1 MQTLWFQA
9 RPWLRAGR
17 ARRGRA
23 LSLSIKYFAL
33 QALCLTGLAAAF
45 SVQAQEQ
52 VTLKQAFDTAWARQ
66 PDARGGEL
74 RRAAADAR
82 RDAAGNWL
90 VAAPSLEMSAK
101 SDRANSD
108 KGSREYDVGVGLP
121 LWLPGERG
129 SAQALAEAERDALSS
144 RLRAAQLRVAADL
157 RDAWWN
163 AGAAAIEVD
172 VATARLKNAEQLS
185 GDVARRVK
193 VGDLSRADQHQA
205 EGAMAAAQALLAEA
219 KSLQVLASQRL
230 RVLLGMPVRV
240 SVDVAEKSPL
250 PLANSALDEASHP
263 MLREISDRAEAARKA
278 KTLAQTQTRANPQL
292 MLSGT
297 RERGQYGDTYDNS
310 LTVGVRIPFGADNRQ
325 RARIVTAEAE
335 AIEAETR
342 LEYEREQ
349 VLAGLDAARARADA
363 ARIQLDAA
371 ERRARLA
378 RETRG
383 FYEKS
388 FRFGESDLPTRLRV
402 ELEAYEAER
411 QYARSRV
418 IAAQSISQLRQAL
431 GLLPE

>member
-1 MQTLWFQA
+1 MQILYLRA
-9 RPWLRAGR
+9 RLWLRVHMGP
-17 ARRGRA
+17 
-23 LSLSIKYFAL
+23 
-33 QALCLTGLAAAF
+33 CLVMLFAAA
-45 SVQAQEQ
+45 SVQAQQ
-52 VTLKQAFDTAWARQ
+52 TMTLQQAFETAWARQ

-74 RRAAADAR
+74 RRAAADAK

-108 KGSREYDVGVGLP
+108 KGSREYDLGVGLP

-129 SAQALAEAERDALSS
+129 SAQALADAESDALNS
-144 RLRAAQLRVAADL
+144 RLRAAQLRIAADV

-163 AGAAAIEVD
+163 AVASAIEVE
-172 VATARLKNAEQLS
+172 VATARLKNSEQLS
-185 GDVARRVK
+185 ADVARRVK
-193 VGDLSRADQHQA
+193 AGDLSRADQHQA
-205 EGAMAAAQALLAEA
+205 EGSAAAAQALLAEA
-219 KSLQVLASQRL
+219 KSGQVAASQRL
-230 RVLLGMPVRV
+230 RALLGMPVRV
-240 SVDVAEKSPL
+240 SVDAAEKL
-250 PLANSALDEASHP
+250 PPTMANQSLDEATHP
-263 MLREISDRAEAARKA
+263 ALREIADRAEAARKA
-278 KTLAQTQTRANPQL
+278 KALAQTQTRANPQL

-297 RERGQYGDTYDNS
+297 RERGQYGETYDNS

-335 AIEAETR
+335 AVEAETR

-349 VLAGLDAARARADA
+349 VLAGLDAARARTDA
-363 ARIQLDAA
+363 ARLQLDAA

-418 IAAQSISQLRQAL
+418 LAAQAVSQLRQAL

>member
-9 RPWLRAGR
+9 RSCLRAGGACR
-17 ARRGRA
+17 WRP
-23 LSLSIKYFAL
+23 LSIKYFVL
-33 QALCLTGLAAAF
+33 QALCLTGLAAAL

-52 VTLKQAFDTAWARQ
+52 LTLKQAFDTAWARQ

-74 RRAAADAR
+74 RRVAAEAR

-90 VAAPSLEMSAK
+90 VAAPSFEASAK

-121 LWLPGERG
+121 LWLPGERSG
-129 SAQALAEAERDALSS
+129 AQALADAESDALNS
-144 RLRAAQLRVAADL
+144 RLRAAQLRLAADV

-163 AGAAAIEVD
+163 AVASSIEVD
-172 VATARLKNAEQLS
+172 VAAARLRNAEQLS
-185 GDVARRVK
+185 ADVARRVRA
-193 VGDLSRADQHQA
+193 GDLSRADQHQA
-205 EGAMAAAQALLAEA
+205 EGATAAAQALLAEA
-219 KSLQVLASQRL
+219 KSTQVMASQRL
-230 RVLLGMPVRV
+230 RALLGMPVRV
-240 SVDVAEKSPL
+240 SVDAAEKL
-250 PLANSALDEASHP
+250 PPAMASQPLDEATHP
-263 MLREISDRAEAARKA
+263 ALREIADRAEAARKA
-278 KTLAQTQTRANPQL
+278 KALAQTQTRANPQL

-297 RERGQYGDTYDNS
+297 RERGQYGETYDNS
-310 LTVGVRIPFGADNRQ
+310 LTVGMRIPFGADNRQ

-335 AIEAETR
+335 ALEAETR

-349 VLAGLDAARARADA
+349 ILAGLDAARVRTDA
-363 ARIQLDAA
+363 ARLQLDAA

-388 FRFGESDLPTRLRV
+388 FRFGESDLPTRLRI

-418 IAAQSISQLRQAL
+418 LAAQAVSQLRQAM